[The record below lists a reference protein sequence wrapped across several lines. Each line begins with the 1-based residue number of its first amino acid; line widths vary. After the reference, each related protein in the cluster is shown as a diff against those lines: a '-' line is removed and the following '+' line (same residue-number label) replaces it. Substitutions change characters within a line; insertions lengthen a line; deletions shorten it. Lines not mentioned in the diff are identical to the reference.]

1 MFFSDTTTGIHITS
15 DTMIIIV
22 LLLLA
27 ILPNRLAM
35 ITGGYDVQLAE
46 KNLMMKLGLSKRP
59 VVDKNLDI
67 PSATMDLYKSMLREN
82 TDTTNLPLPGL
93 HTKSANT
100 ARTFVDKGSTPL
112 NAKSQK
118 YRLQFDIKPLPNNE
132 LVKAAEVRLSYID
145 TYLTYDYVHILIHD
159 IVQPGIKGQSKPIL
173 RLMDSKSINM
183 TGVLKTEFIS
193 FDVTPALERL
203 SEDNFENNHGMLIQC
218 LMSTGRAPLNGL
230 FDFES
235 ASKPVLMVYTDDGT
249 NKKSSSSMLR
259 NKRSTDESS
268 SKKSKK
274 KICQRYPL
282 YVDFKEV
289 GFSDWIQ
296 APQGYDAYYCHG
308 ECTFPLANHMNASNH
323 AVMQTLMNSINPVA
337 VPRACCVPTKLRPQ
351 TLLYVDD
358 EGKLVV
364 KNYPEMAVEECG
376 CR

>member
-1 MFFSDTTTGIHITS
+1 MYTSQTYTGILITS
-15 DTMIIIV
+15 NTMILIL

-27 ILPNRLAM
+27 MLNNGLAM
-35 ITGGYDVQLAE
+35 ITGYDIQLAE
-46 KNLMMKLGLSKRP
+46 KNLLMKLGLSKKP
-59 VVDKNLDI
+59 VVDKHLNI
-67 PSATMDLYKSMLREN
+67 PYATMDLYRNMLREHRE
-82 TDTTNLPLPGL
+82 TTNLPLPGL
-93 HTKSANT
+93 HTTSANT
-100 ARTFVDKGSTPL
+100 ARTYIDKGSMPS
-112 NAKSQK
+112 NPKSQK
-118 YRLQFDIKPLPNNE
+118 YRLQFDIKPLPENE
-132 LVKAAEVRLSYID
+132 LVKAAELRLNIVDNYLNYNYIH
-145 TYLTYDYVHILIHD
+145 VLIHD
-159 IVQPGIKGQSKPIL
+159 IIQPGVKGQSKPIL

-183 TGVLKTEFIS
+183 TDVSPSEYIS

-203 SEDNFENNHGMLIQC
+203 AEEKFENNHGILIQC
-218 LMSTGRAPLNGL
+218 VTSVGRVPLNDM
-230 FDFES
+230 FDFQS
-235 ASKPVLMVYTDDGT
+235 TDKPILMLYTDDGT
-249 NKKSSSSMLR
+249 NKERTLSKLR
-259 NKRSTDESS
+259 YKRAAHDEPNL
-268 SKKSKK
+268 KKSKK